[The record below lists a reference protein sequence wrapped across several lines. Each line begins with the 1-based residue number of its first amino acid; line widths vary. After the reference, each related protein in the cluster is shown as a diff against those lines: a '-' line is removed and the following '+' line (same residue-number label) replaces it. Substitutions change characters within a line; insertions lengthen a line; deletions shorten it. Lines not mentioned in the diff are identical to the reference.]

1 MNFNNDN
8 YFTKILLVD
17 DHAIL
22 RQGIAMILGK
32 QDDIK
37 IVADLGSGEE
47 ALNYLKTN
55 TPDIALIDIGLKDIN
70 GLELTEKIVTNYPN
84 IPVLI
89 LSMQDEVDYCNKVLR
104 SGAKG
109 YIMKDEVAEKL
120 TNAIKTVVDGNYY
133 MSQRLMDYII
143 HQYIKYVSSPSC
155 SKISIELLTDRE
167 AEIFNLIGN
176 GMNTKQISTDLHI
189 SIKTVETHK
198 YNIKD
203 KLKLDNSMQLY
214 QCARDWSYMTKTN

>member
-22 RQGIAMILGK
+22 RQGIAMILSK
-32 QDDIK
+32 EDNFK
-37 IVADLGSGEE
+37 IVSDLGSGEE
-47 ALNYLKTN
+47 TLNYLKTN

-120 TNAIKTVVDGNYY
+120 TNAIKTVMDGQYY

-143 HQYIKYVSSPSC
+143 QEYIKYVSSPS
-155 SKISIELLTDRE
+155 SNKISIELLTDRE
-167 AEIFNLIGN
+167 AEIFSLIGN

-203 KLKLDNSMQLY
+203 KLKFDNSMQLY
-214 QCARDWSYMTKTN
+214 QYARDWSHMTKNN